1 VDARRSGA
9 PLREC
14 NCDDRGEYPD
24 LLYTTDQ
31 RDLVVPIAA
40 DPARSPPQWRCYR
53 PTNQPSKSCP
63 ERRRGAPVVGGRSFR
78 PARHQSV
85 LRSCQFGLLSAPM
98 FPHFEQII
106 RGPIAGT
113 GTSSSQR
120 LVVIT
125 TSWRHSWHAINRVD
139 AVAPHVAERHGL
151 DRNVGAT
158 WCHRLDPSPWY
169 TEDGGPRPAGHRRRG
184 AARTRDNRRP
194 ERRL

>member
-1 VDARRSGA
+1 MIAGSTQTFST
-9 PLREC
+9 P
-14 NCDDRGEYPD
+14 
-24 LLYTTDQ
+24 
-31 RDLVVPIAA
+31 PISAISSF
-40 DPARSPPQWRCYR
+40 RSPRTPRGPR
-53 PTNQPSKSCP
+53 HNGGVTVPRTSLPSPAP

-169 TEDGGPRPAGHRRRG
+169 TEDGRPRPAGHRRRG